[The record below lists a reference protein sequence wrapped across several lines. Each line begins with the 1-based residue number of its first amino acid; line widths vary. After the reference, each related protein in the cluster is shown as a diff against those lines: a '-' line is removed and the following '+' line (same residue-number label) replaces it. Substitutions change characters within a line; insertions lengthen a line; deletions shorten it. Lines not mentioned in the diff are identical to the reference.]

1 MKKGLKRKAGESIGN
16 WILRTAEKTKMTEE
30 QANLLIAVYKE
41 TYDEGIAV
49 GEEIAKIKN
58 IKNYESKS

>member
-1 MKKGLKRKAGESIGN
+1 MKKGLKRKAGESISN
-16 WILRTAEKTKMTEE
+16 WILRTAEKTQMTKE

-49 GEEIAKIKN
+49 GIELEKIKN
-58 IKNYESKS
+58 TKNNESKS

>member
-1 MKKGLKRKAGESIGN
+1 MKKGLKRKACESIGN
-16 WILRTAEKTKMTEE
+16 WILRTAEKTQMTEE

-49 GEEIAKIKN
+49 GIELEKIKN
-58 IKNYESKS
+58 TKNNESKS

>member
-16 WILRTAEKTKMTEE
+16 WILRAAEKTKMTEE

-41 TYDEGIAV
+41 SYDEGIAV
-49 GEEIAKIKN
+49 GKELEYIKN
-58 IKNYESKS
+58 IKKNESKS

>member
-41 TYDEGIAV
+41 SYNEGIAI
-49 GEEIAKIKN
+49 GQEIQKIKN
-58 IKNYESKS
+58 IKNT

>member
-1 MKKGLKRKAGESIGN
+1 MKKGLKRKVGEPIGK

-41 TYDEGIAV
+41 SYNEGVAI
-49 GEEIAKIKN
+49 GKEIAKIKK
-58 IKNYESKS
+58 IKNNESKS

>member
-16 WILRTAEKTKMTEE
+16 WILRIAEKTKMTEE

-41 TYDEGIAV
+41 SYDEGIAV
-49 GEEIAKIKN
+49 GKELEYIRN
-58 IKNYESKS
+58 IKNNEGK

>member
-16 WILRTAEKTKMTEE
+16 WILRAAEKTKMKEE

-41 TYDEGIAV
+41 SYEEGIAV
-49 GEEIAKIKN
+49 GKELEYIKN
-58 IKNYESKS
+58 IKKNESKS

>member
-16 WILRTAEKTKMTEE
+16 WILRTAEKTRMTDE

-41 TYDEGIAV
+41 SYDDGIAV
-49 GEEIAKIKN
+49 GRELEKIKN
-58 IKNYESKS
+58 KKNNESKS

>member
-1 MKKGLKRKAGESIGN
+1 MKNGLKRKAGESIGN

-41 TYDEGIAV
+41 SYDEGISV
-49 GEEIAKIKN
+49 GRELEKIKN
-58 IKNYESKS
+58 TKNNESKS

>member
-1 MKKGLKRKAGESIGN
+1 MKKGLKRKAGEPIGN

-41 TYDEGIAV
+41 SYNEGIAI
-49 GEEIAKIKN
+49 GEEIIKLKN
-58 IKNYESKS
+58 IKNNEKD